1 MNRELKLALI
11 FGLSAVLGV
20 MVLISDHFSKL
31 RQQDL
36 APLAGDEPGRLT
48 MVGNRPAEADPFTPE
63 APLVQP
69 NPLPEKPAN
78 PTPELDQSFPDEI
91 NQTRPVN
98 PTPGEKTPETPGLA
112 TAPADKDYTIAEG
125 DTLYKLSKRFYDNP
139 SLFSKLAEYNKLG
152 DGRGLKVG
160 MKIKVPHIDVLM
172 GRAKPGTAPATP
184 QNESI
189 RPRPIEE
196 SPIMSAKQTVGVYKV
211 VSGDTLHAIAR
222 KAGVPVKTLLEANPG
237 LRGREDE
244 LKVGMELRVPREAG
258 RN

>member
-1 MNRELKLALI
+1 
-11 FGLSAVLGV
+11 

-36 APLAGDEPGRLT
+36 APLAGDDPGSLT
-48 MVGNRPAEADPFTPE
+48 MVGNRPNQADPFTPDQ
-63 APLVQP
+63 PLVQP
-69 NPLPEKPAN
+69 NPQPITPPIQN
-78 PTPELDQSFPDEI
+78 PQNESSKLDQSKPDEI
-91 NQTRPVN
+91 HQTRPTSPLPLPNEESPSV
-98 PTPGEKTPETPGLA
+98 PGLPS
-112 TAPADKDYTIAEG
+112 APADKDYTIAEG

-139 SLFSKLAEYNKLG
+139 ALFTKLAEYNKLG

-160 MKIKVPHIDVLM
+160 TKIKVPHIDVLM
-172 GRAKPGTAPATP
+172 GRAKPVSTPAAP
-184 QNESI
+184 QNESV

-196 SPIMSAKQTVGVYKV
+196 SPIMSAKQTIGVYKV

-222 KAGVPVKTLLEANPG
+222 KAGVPVKTILDANPR

-244 LKVGMELRVPREAG
+244 LKVGMEIRVPREAG